1 VVTFLLVNSD
11 NVAATK
17 LDPLFQEAGIKDL
30 AYTPTSNNIFEFPT
44 LQELVN
50 NKTTA
55 VTFLSTSATTSVP
68 YLIDEFSYVFET
80 AFEVTDPSNFSCIAE
95 RPTAVAGAGN
105 LKNATQSRM
114 GLMNHFLYQEIGESL
129 QIYLP
134 NETYAEDLQGTKA
147 TGNLKDTVEK
157 CGQQWGTKGGFA
169 ILDFVKD
176 EDALSTV
183 DAQNGVTNA
192 VNREGFPARADS
204 KKGDGSSG
212 SAWGKIQKLA
222 VEAKGGTKV
231 KVGQWVLGA
240 GAWIGTIG
248 G

>member
-1 VVTFLLVNSD
+1 MVTLLLVNSD
-11 NVAATK
+11 NVAVTK

-30 AYTPTSNNIFEFPT
+30 AYTPTSPSIFNFPT
-44 LQELVN
+44 LQELVK

-95 RPTAVAGAGN
+95 RPSAVNGTGN
-105 LKNATQSRM
+105 LKAATQSRM
-114 GLMNHFLYQEIGESL
+114 GLMNHFLYQEVGEGLGIFS
-129 QIYLP
+129 P

-147 TGNLKDTVEK
+147 TGNLKDAVEK
-157 CGQQWGTKGGFA
+157 CSRQWGTKGGFV
-169 ILDFVKD
+169 LMDFIGD

-183 DAQNGVTNA
+183 DTQNGVTNA
-192 VNREGFPARADS
+192 VNREGFPARTDS
-204 KKGDGSSG
+204 KEGGGSSG
-212 SAWGKIQKLA
+212 GGWGGIQKLA

-231 KVGQWVLGA
+231 KIGQWVLRT
-240 GAWIGTIG
+240 GAWIGTVG